1 MKNRLSYPIAT
12 SIRTL
17 DGSIAEGITGRS
29 GGSGLFTLLLPSSET
44 STAPDWSRRRYKDR
58 LNV

>member
-29 GGSGLFTLLLPSSET
+29 GGSGLFTLLFT
-44 STAPDWSRRRYKDR
+44 VIRD
-58 LNV
+58 